1 MANAGD
7 TENNRATIAA
17 VILSPDMPSSFP
29 SDMGSGYNIARQRQ
43 MLDAATAIPHPVK
56 FDPSVLMAHPAPE
69 GRRHDEVRSGFG
81 IVTTLIG
88 KTWTEQHRMLPSN
101 DAPMHRSVYERFD
114 LPLRLRTTWKPYRPG
129 TLRITWT
136 SKNITQPVR
145 LSRQHLYRTLEHWRS
160 RPAFFIWRPT
170 AVSATAPI

>member
-1 MANAGD
+1 
-7 TENNRATIAA
+7 
-17 VILSPDMPSSFP
+17 MPSSFT

-69 GRRHDEVRSGFG
+69 GRRHDEVRSGFS
-81 IVTTLIG
+81 IITTLIG

-114 LPLRLRTTWKPYRPG
+114 LPLRLSTTWKPYRPG
-129 TLRITWT
+129 TLRNHVDFEKYYTAGSAFPST
-136 SKNITQPVR
+136 SLQD
-145 LSRQHLYRTLEHWRS
+145 
-160 RPAFFIWRPT
+160 
-170 AVSATAPI
+170 ATALALSACRLFL